1 MCVNLCL
8 NSRLFNYLQKGQEGR
23 EKFGYKDGRQNPF
36 SSKTNREKRK
46 NKNFMMIKHKV
57 RGKSKRSFKD
67 KQSGAPNMYQFS
79 LLGRRPNNGI
89 RGVRS

>member
-1 MCVNLCL
+1 M
-8 NSRLFNYLQKGQEGR
+8 QKGQEGR

-67 KQSGAPNMYQFS
+67 KQVRYKWVLYIYIFS
-79 LLGRRPNNGI
+79 PVTEI
-89 RGVRS
+89 FV